1 MSNIKI
7 EVLSSW
13 DAYLSNFSEIQKDIY
28 FTEEYAKLYEDKESK
43 IECVVC
49 TESDKCALMPFVKR
63 PIPVN
68 LLTGFDNKTYYDME
82 TPYGYGG
89 FISNADIEWTK
100 SAINATVGY
109 LKGKNYVCSF
119 IRFCPL
125 LNNAEY
131 CRDLFTVIDDRKT
144 IAIDTSSD
152 IETIWMQQISSKNR
166 NIIRKAEKN
175 GLVFETDNEFQYFP
189 DFIKLYN
196 STMKRLSADDFYFFP
211 EDYYAR
217 FKNALKEKSF
227 LGVVKLGDEIVA
239 SAMFLYTKVYGHYHL
254 AGSNLDGTKLGANNF
269 MLWNVAKKMSELGVK
284 EFHLGGGTDGN
295 PENSLF
301 KFKASFSK
309 NEKQFSI
316 GKLIINQEI
325 YSKVCLNW
333 EKENPELNKEY
344 GNRLL
349 KYRYNQ

>member
-1 MSNIKI
+1 MSNISI

-13 DAYLSNFSEIQKDIY
+13 DAYLSNFSEMQRDIY
-28 FTEEYAKLYEDKESK
+28 FTEEYTKLYENRESQ

-49 TESDKCALMPFVKR
+49 TENGRCAIMPFVKR
-63 PIPVN
+63 PIPAN
-68 LLTGFDNKTYYDME
+68 LLTGSENETYYDME

-89 FISNADIEWTK
+89 FISNTNIEWTK
-100 SAINATVGY
+100 SAINAAVDY
-109 LKGKNYVCSF
+109 LKRKNYICSF

-144 IAIDTSSD
+144 IAIDTASD
-152 IETIWMQQISSKNR
+152 IDAIWMQQISSKHR

-175 GLVFETDNEFQYFP
+175 GLIFESDYEFHYLP
-189 DFIKLYN
+189 DFIELYN

-211 EDYYAR
+211 EDYYAK
-217 FKNALKEKSF
+217 FKNTLKEKSF
-227 LGVVKLGDEIVA
+227 LGVVKLCDEIVA
-239 SAMFLYTKVYGHYHL
+239 SAMFMYTNVYGHYHL
-254 AGSNLDGTKLGANNF
+254 AGSNPDGTKLGANNF
-269 MLWNVAKKMSELGVK
+269 MLWNVAKEMNKLGIK

-295 PENSLF
+295 SENSLF
-301 KFKASFSK
+301 KFKSSFSK

-325 YSKVCLNW
+325 YNKICLNW
-333 EKENPELNKEY
+333 EKENPELNRKY

-349 KYRYNQ
+349 KYRYNK